1 MKYPLIIQVMN
12 ERDRLMLCV
21 EDEYNVKVVK
31 CFEKPVIEAACLLYR
46 DYFFSYE
53 QKFLPSNDP

>member
-1 MKYPLIIQVMN
+1 MKYLNIIQVMN
-12 ERDRLMLCV
+12 ERDRLVLRA

-31 CFEKPVIEAACLLYR
+31 CSEEPVIAAACLLYR

-53 QKFLPSNDP
+53 AKFLLFNDP